1 MAKRVR
7 ENGNGD
13 AKNAKP
19 KIGVGKKLIINAF
32 VEMCKST

>member
-13 AKNAKP
+13 TKNAKP
-19 KIGVGKKLIINAF
+19 KTGAGKKLIINAF
-32 VEMCKST
+32 VEMCKFT